1 MVLVHYMRT
10 VETKG
15 IMWLCFEKWLSE
27 NDRMELYVHV
37 VKSITFQKAEK
48 RQNKPPET
56 KSKVAKL

>member
-1 MVLVHYMRT
+1 
-10 VETKG
+10 
-15 IMWLCFEKWLSE
+15 MWLCFEKWLSE